1 MFSLSLW
8 EREIEGEGFTRRKK
22 MHPILLKF
30 GPFTIYSYGFM
41 VASAFLSGIFLAAW
55 LAKRENIPAE
65 KIFDLALYVLLSSI
79 IGARI
84 FYVIEFWRD
93 YITNPISALFIWQGG
108 LVFYGGLIFAIAA
121 IFVYARITNVPSL
134 KLFDIISPA
143 TALGYAIGRIG
154 CFLNGCC
161 YGIETCV
168 PWAVKFPNISGL
180 RHPTQIYA
188 SIAGFLIC
196 GLLLFLF
203 GRKRFDGQ
211 IFTIGLILYSV
222 YRFLIEFIRV
232 NPRYLLVLS
241 EAQWGSALIFAV
253 ALVIYF
259 KLSKKKP

>member
-1 MFSLSLW
+1 
-8 EREIEGEGFTRRKK
+8 
-22 MHPILLKF
+22 MHPVLLKI
-30 GPFTIYSYGFM
+30 GAFTVFSYGFM
-41 VASAFLSGIFLAAW
+41 VALAFLSGIFLAAW
-55 LAKRENIPAE
+55 LAKRENIPSE
-65 KIFDLALYVLLSSI
+65 RIFDLALYVLLSSI

-84 FYVIEFWRD
+84 FYVIEFRRD

-108 LVFYGGLIFAIAA
+108 LVFYGGLLFAIAA
-121 IFVYARITNVPSL
+121 IFIYAKISNIPVF
-134 KLFDIISPA
+134 KLLDIITPA
-143 TALGYAIGRIG
+143 TAIGYAIGRIG

-168 PWAVKFPNISGL
+168 PWAVKFPNIAGL

-188 SIAGFLIC
+188 SAAGLLIC

-203 GRKRFDGQ
+203 GKKRFAGQ

-232 NPRYLLVLS
+232 NPKYLMGLS